1 MEIRATTE
9 DGMEGLVVSALLYI
23 CFAVIVYGA
32 VLSFP
37 TRPHSVRRHW
47 DGVVPG
53 DTVVVRGEERE
64 VVEVDLEHDAVRVDR
79 AFEHT
84 PLPGEWVI
92 VRHHAPV

>member
-1 MEIRATTE
+1 MEIRATME
-9 DGMEGLVVSALLYI
+9 DRMEGLVISALLYV

-37 TRPHSVRRHW
+37 TQSRTGRRHW

-53 DTVVVRGEERE
+53 DTVIVRGEERE
-64 VVEVDLEHDAVRVDR
+64 VVEVDLEHDAVRVNR

-92 VRHHAPV
+92 VRHHAPA